1 MYIFGLGNPGLEY
14 GETRHNVG
22 FLFLDYIN
30 SRYLK
35 VSEQH
40 ESEYV
45 WFRGRIKGELLT
57 FIKPQTYMNL
67 SGRVVWRLKKEKV
80 TPHDIIVVYDDV
92 SLPLGRIRVRPGGSS
107 DGHNGIASI
116 INAFNGENGFARI
129 RIGIAGTQGE
139 HEPLRDYVL
148 DTFSPDEQALLPD
161 IFELSWK
168 ALITLVTEGTE
179 KAMARF
185 NGRAVER
192 PEE

>member
-14 GETRHNVG
+14 RETRHNVG

-35 VSEQH
+35 VPEKH

-45 WFRGRIKGELLT
+45 WFQGKVKGKHLT

-67 SGRVVWRLKKEKV
+67 SGRVVWSLKKEKV
-80 TPHDIIVVYDDV
+80 RPEEIIVVYDDAA
-92 SLPLGRIRVRPGGSS
+92 LPLGKIRIRPGGSS
-107 DGHNGIASI
+107 GGHNGIESI

-129 RIGIAGTQGE
+129 RIGIGGAQGE

-148 DTFSPDEQALLPD
+148 DTFSPDEKALLPD

-168 ALITLVTEGTE
+168 ALVTMVTEGTE
-179 KAMARF
+179 KAMSRF
-185 NGRAVER
+185 NGLTVEH
-192 PEE
+192 P